1 MEDQIRSFFL
11 TCPQLKVLCD
21 HYCGGPT
28 HDELRDSKY
37 RESILI
43 LEKYGYL
50 KIIDSI
56 FLYATITDTGEKRIQ
71 KSMRAI

>member
-1 MEDQIRSFFL
+1 MRSFFL

-50 KIIDSI
+50 EITD
-56 FLYATITDTGEKRIQ
+56 FLYATITGAGEKRIQ

>member
-1 MEDQIRSFFL
+1 MRSFFL

-37 RESILI
+37 RQSILI

-50 KIIDSI
+50 EITDFI
-56 FLYATITDTGEKRIQ
+56 FLYASITDAGKKRIQ
-71 KSMRAI
+71 GAMRAI

>member
-1 MEDQIRSFFL
+1 MRSFFL

-50 KIIDSI
+50 EIIDFI
-56 FLYATITDTGEKRIQ
+56 FLYASITDAGKKRIQ
-71 KSMRAI
+71 GAMRAI

>member
-1 MEDQIRSFFL
+1 MRSFYL

-50 KIIDSI
+50 EIIDSI
-56 FLYATITDTGEKRIQ
+56 FLYASITDAGKKRIQ
-71 KSMRAI
+71 GAMRAI

>member
-1 MEDQIRSFFL
+1 MRSFYL

-50 KIIDSI
+50 EIIDFI
-56 FLYATITDTGEKRIQ
+56 FLYASITDAGKKRIQ
-71 KSMRAI
+71 GAMRAI